1 MSENDR
7 GHALLYAGQAAEA
20 AAVFR
25 RVLEQNPNDAQA
37 HSGLGN
43 ALLALGDDAGA
54 WNALKDACRLS
65 DRIASAFSARA
76 WLALKRGDMAMAR
89 ASAERA
95 LSLDIAEA
103 NAHFVLFHAFWQE
116 GRFDDAERS
125 FERAVSMN
133 ARFVD
138 ARHQL
143 GDQAFARNDFAL
155 AARHYHAFT
164 KQRPGDANVWMNLGL
179 SLARAGNPAAAHDCF
194 EKAAELAPS
203 EPRPLAMLAA
213 LLKGQGRTRELLP
226 VLQRLIELVP
236 DALDVRLDLA
246 LGLVAQNRYRD
257 AKEHLARILER
268 DPAHLVARWLMF
280 QRPDDIVAP
289 DQAARDRYLS
299 QWREGIAWFERLDFA
314 DAHVA
319 AQANATL
326 ASSTDFYLA
335 YLGQPLVEEQRRNAA
350 VLRQLTLAACPG
362 VRETA
367 PRPIGAQRRRVLVF
381 SPSLQNHSVERV
393 WGAVWSQLDP
403 AEFELC
409 VMYPGVPKE
418 DAAARWRERG
428 IRFEAGPRPA
438 EAWIA
443 QIQAFAPDIA
453 VWLDIGMHQLMQAL
467 ASLRLAPVQLTTWAH
482 PVTSGMSTI
491 DYFLSADACEPA
503 DADAHYAEKLVRLPR
518 LGAYVQRPDWQPP
531 AVSAAP
537 ADAPL
542 RFLCSQLAA
551 KLHPGHDALFARVLA
566 AVPGAELDI
575 LCSSP
580 PNVARA
586 LSERMRAAFA
596 QQGVDFDARCRVH
609 PLLKGDAYRE
619 MLARADVCLDSL
631 DFSGGLTSVDALWC
645 DRPIVTLPGAL
656 MRGRQT
662 AGLLRLIGLE
672 ELTAAT
678 PDDYVRIAARLA
690 REPQWRAEI
699 RTRIAARKAELFEDR
714 GAVEALAQFLRTV
727 EPPSS

>member
-1 MSENDR
+1 MSETDR

-25 RVLEQNPNDAQA
+25 RVLQQDPNDARA

-43 ALLALGDDAGA
+43 ALLALGDDLGA
-54 WNALKDACRLS
+54 WSALEQACRLS
-65 DRIASAFSARA
+65 DQIASAFSARA
-76 WLALKRGDMAMAR
+76 WLALKRGDMRLAR
-89 ASAERA
+89 DCAERA
-95 LSLDIAEA
+95 LRLDIAEA
-103 NAHFVLFHAFWQE
+103 NAHFVLFHALWQE
-116 GRFDDAERS
+116 NRFDEAERS

-133 ARFVD
+133 GRFVD

-194 EKAAELAPS
+194 EKAAELAPT

-213 LLKGQGRTRELLP
+213 LLKGQSRTPELLP
-226 VLQRLIELVP
+226 VLQRLLELAP
-236 DALDVRLDLA
+236 DAIDARLDLA
-246 LGLVAQNRYRD
+246 LGLVAQNRYRE
-257 AKEHLARILER
+257 AKQHLARILER
-268 DPAHLVARWLMF
+268 EPAHLVARWLTF

-289 DQAARDRYLS
+289 DQAARDRYLA
-299 QWREGIAWFERLDFA
+299 QWREGIAWFERLNFD
-314 DAHVA
+314 DTHVA
-319 AQANATL
+319 SQANATL

-350 VLRQLTLAACPG
+350 VLRRLTLAACPG
-362 VRETA
+362 VREVT
-367 PRPIGAQRRRVLVF
+367 PRAIGATRRRVLVF

-393 WGAVWSQLDP
+393 WGAVWGQLDA

-409 VMYPGVPKE
+409 VMYPGTPTQ
-418 DAAARWRERG
+418 DTAARWRERG

-453 VWLDIGMHQLMQAL
+453 VWLDIGMHPLMHAL
-467 ASLRLAPVQLTTWAH
+467 ASLRLAPVQATTWAH
-482 PVTSGMSTI
+482 PVTSGMPSI

-503 DADAHYAEKLVRLPR
+503 DADTHYAEKLVRLPR
-518 LGAYVQRPDWQPP
+518 LGAYLQRPDWQAPSV
-531 AVSAAP
+531 AAAP
-537 ADAPL
+537 DAAPRL
-542 RFLCSQLAA
+542 LCSQLAA

-566 AVPGAELDI
+566 ALPGAELDI

-580 PNVARA
+580 PHVAGA
-586 LSERMRAAFA
+586 LAARMRTAFA
-596 QQGVDFDARCRVH
+596 QHAVDFDARCRVH
-609 PLLKGDAYRE
+609 PLLKRNAYRE

-645 DRPIVTLPGAL
+645 DRPIVTLPGTL

-662 AGLLRLIGLE
+662 AALLRLIGLD
-672 ELTAAT
+672 ELIAAA
-678 PDDYVRIAARLA
+678 PDDYVRIATRLG
-690 REPQWRAEI
+690 REPAWRAAI
-699 RTRIAARKAELFEDR
+699 RARIGARKAELFEDR
-714 GAVEALAQFLRTV
+714 GAIEALAQFLRTV
-727 EPPSS
+727 EPPST